1 MLRGQSLGQFLGLIF
16 VTDSGFGMTG
26 NLISADPPVGEDRV
40 GGIDAMVPLPDP
52 PCPAL
57 RVGGR
62 LAHFVE
68 QWRGITGSVWVLSVI
83 ESGYKIP
90 FKTLPPLSNV
100 PLPFYIT
107 DPQEKE
113 LVQGEIDS
121 FLSRNAVER
130 VYNVESPGFHSRIFL
145 VPKTNNTWRPVI
157 DLSALN
163 RFIQIDQFSMETNS
177 SIRHAVH
184 REHWAVS
191 IDLTYA
197 YLQIPIH
204 PTHRKYLSFVFEGRV
219 YQFSSLPF
227 GLVTSPRLF
236 TLVMR
241 ELASHLSKL

>member
-1 MLRGQSLGQFLGLIF
+1 M
-16 VTDSGFGMTG
+16 
-26 NLISADPPVGEDRV
+26 
-40 GGIDAMVPLPDP
+40 
-52 PCPAL
+52 
-57 RVGGR
+57 
-62 LAHFVE
+62 
-68 QWRGITGSVWVLSVI
+68 
-83 ESGYKIP
+83 
-90 FKTLPPLSNV
+90 
-100 PLPFYIT
+100 
-107 DPQEKE
+107 
-113 LVQGEIDS
+113 
-121 FLSRNAVER
+121 
-130 VYNVESPGFHSRIFL
+130 ESPGFSQQNISGPQEEQYL
-145 VPKTNNTWRPVI
+145 EA
-157 DLSALN
+157 SN
-163 RFIQIDQFSMETNS
+163 RSVGSEQVYSDQFSMETNS